1 MKRRASRIQRA
12 RSEQVNK
19 LEVRLNKLRVEQSLV
34 RRTKTL
40 MLKIPMLYR
49 TSGKAIVFFDYL
61 FLEIEPNILK
71 RRNRLKRIF
80 NLRPIA
86 SDKPYI
92 EIMIKE
98 AAKHRKRSRLLG
110 IKHGLIKITKQ

>member
-1 MKRRASRIQRA
+1 MKRRASRIQRV
-12 RSEQVNK
+12 RNEQVNK

-40 MLKIPMLYR
+40 LQKVPAMYR
-49 TSGKAIVFFDYL
+49 NSGKATVWFDHL
-61 FLEIEPNILK
+61 FIEIQPNILK
-71 RRNRLKRIF
+71 RRNTLKRIF

-86 SDKPYI
+86 LDKPFI
-92 EIMIKE
+92 DIMVKE
-98 AAKHRKRSRLLG
+98 MGKYKKRSRAMG